1 MKIILTLDSF
11 KGSLTSIEAAE
22 AAREGILQIHPE
34 WETDIIPI
42 ADGGEGMLSVML
54 NATHGKVQTTWAHNP
69 CMEPTL
75 TEYGISDDGTT
86 AFIEMASISGLP
98 LIREEQRNPMKTT
111 TYGTGELIRD
121 ALEKG
126 CTRFIVGIGGSAT
139 NDAGTGMLQ
148 ALGFRF
154 LNAEGKPL
162 GQGGEILSEITSID
176 TSEVHPLLKNAHFI
190 VACDVKSP
198 FYGPEGAA
206 HVFARQKGAD
216 DAMITALDKGMR
228 NFAQVIVQDTGRDIA
243 HIAGSGAAGGMGG
256 GMMAFLNAELK
267 PGADLLLEISR
278 FDERAAHADLI
289 ITGEGRIDQQS
300 LMGKIPGRILEKG
313 KELGIPVVAL
323 AGCVEDAEWLK
334 KAGFIGI
341 FAITPKDMPLEE
353 AMKKEVAIRNVKD
366 TIFSVFDIP

>member
-1 MKIILTLDSF
+1 MKIILAIDSF

-22 AAREGILQIHPE
+22 AARESILQIHPE

-54 NATHGKVQTTWAHNP
+54 SATQGKVQTMRAHNP
-69 CMEPTL
+69 CMELTP
-75 TEYGISDDGTT
+75 TEYGISADGTT

-154 LNAEGKPL
+154 LNAEGKAL
-162 GQGGEILSEITSID
+162 GQGGEILSEIASID

-216 DAMITALDKGMR
+216 DAMIAVLDEGMR
-228 NFAQVIVQDTGRDIA
+228 NFAQVIAQDTGRDIA

-278 FDERAAHADLI
+278 FDERIAHADLI
-289 ITGEGRIDQQS
+289 ITGEGCIDRQS

-313 KELGIPVVAL
+313 KELGIPVVVL
-323 AGCVEDAEWLK
+323 AGCVEEEEWLK
-334 KAGFIGI
+334 KAGFIEI
-341 FAITPKDMPLEE
+341 FAVTPKGMPLEE
-353 AMKKEVAIRNVKD
+353 AMKKEIAIRNVKD
-366 TIFSVFDIP
+366 TIFSVFHIP